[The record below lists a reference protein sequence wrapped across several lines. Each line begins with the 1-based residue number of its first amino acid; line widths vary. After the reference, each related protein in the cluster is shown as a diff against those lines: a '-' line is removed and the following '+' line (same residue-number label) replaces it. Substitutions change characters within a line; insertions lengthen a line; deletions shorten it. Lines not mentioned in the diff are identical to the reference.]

1 MAARLG
7 GRTDD
12 ARTRCARHSY
22 FRVRADMPTL
32 RPREAGGDACGRLP
46 VLLRMRELQDLAS
59 SGIRRLLCVLFIRF
73 GEMPANPR
81 AAGLLQSIAHA
92 CNLAFSSPAASLSR
106 LVASQHGQSMGHL
119 LKKRLSSLV
128 TQQVRLRLSF
138 AGRNGAVSHRL
149 KGLFSNFIACLSRT
163 TLGDRPWRAIATRP
177 CPERMLL
184 SGFEFCGDLGS
195 GFGRARMLGV
205 VNHPCFSW
213 REVGRFRVGR
223 GRENNCAYDHG
234 KR

>member
-1 MAARLG
+1 M
-7 GRTDD
+7 
-12 ARTRCARHSY
+12 TRGQGVHGAVSFESVLTCPHCGPAKR
-22 FRVRADMPTL
+22 
-32 RPREAGGDACGRLP
+32 GGDACERLP

-59 SGIRRLLCVLFIRF
+59 SEIRRMLCVLFVRF
-73 GEMPANPR
+73 GEMPTNPR
-81 AAGLLQSIAHA
+81 TARLLQS
-92 CNLAFSSPAASLSR
+92 
-106 LVASQHGQSMGHL
+106 GHL
-119 LKKRLSSLV
+119 LRKQPSSLV

-149 KGLFSNFIACLSRT
+149 KGFFSNFIPCLSRT
-163 TLGDRPWRAIATRP
+163 ALGDRPWRAIAARP

-195 GFGRARMLGV
+195 GFGRPCMLGV
-205 VNHPCFSW
+205 VNHTRFSW

-234 KR
+234 ER